1 MVLPTHVVAEPSHG
15 LVEHPNTSFLFPDP
29 SVFVPLETEPHIEKL
44 RAYHAVLDR
53 WNMMENPLPE
63 DTRWHIKEIIQLSN
77 KPRKDGTR
85 SIYAK
90 IRYSDGPK
98 TWISLDNL
106 RLEDPYLVIEYVIAN
121 GLQHH
126 DGFQWVNQY
135 VGFDE
140 ECLQC
145 IKAFAVTKKK
155 KKGKQIKF
163 GSEVPRNVKHAL
175 EIDKEN
181 GNKKWQEA
189 MKLEVSQLFDFN
201 VFRVLEDGEPVPEG
215 FTRIPHQ
222 IVFDVKFDGRL
233 KARLVGGGHRT
244 PEVHH
249 EEVFSSV
256 VSMEAVR
263 LGFLIAKLNDL
274 QGIHS

>member
-1 MVLPTHVVAEPSHG
+1 M
-15 LVEHPNTSFLFPDP
+15 
-29 SVFVPLETEPHIEKL
+29 
-44 RAYHAVLDR
+44 
-53 WNMMENPLPE
+53 
-63 DTRWHIKEIIQLSN
+63 
-77 KPRKDGTR
+77 
-85 SIYAK
+85 
-90 IRYSDGPK
+90 
-98 TWISLDNL
+98 
-106 RLEDPYLVIEYVIAN
+106 
-121 GLQHH
+121 
-126 DGFQWVNQY
+126 NQY

-145 IKAFAVTKKK
+145 IKAFAATKK

-263 LGFLIAKLNDL
+263 LGFLIAKLNNL
-274 QGIHS
+274 QVCAGDIGNAFLNGTTREKLYIVAGPEFGPELEGKRLNIVKSLYVYAQVERDSTNTCLRRFA